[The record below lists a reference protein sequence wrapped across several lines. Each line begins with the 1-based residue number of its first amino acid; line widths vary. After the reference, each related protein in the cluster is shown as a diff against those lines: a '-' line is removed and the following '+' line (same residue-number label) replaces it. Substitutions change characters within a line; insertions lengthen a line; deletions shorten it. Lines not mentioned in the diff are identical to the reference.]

1 MKTRPLFVLALA
13 VCTLSSPAL
22 AQFDDSFV
30 FDDSMFDDSSLF
42 DTNDSAPGHFRFRL
56 SHQSVAHINRHT
68 RSIPGGGSDT
78 RSRGLEN
85 NRSALNT
92 RYQNPFRDGWLLQAS
107 AQLRAYLRSDYEHN
121 NPTRE
126 DWEWR
131 LNELFVQRSG
141 EHNSLTFGRQTIV
154 WGETI
159 GNSVLDVINTTEYRD
174 LTIIDIEDARLNQW
188 LAVWDHFSDNGT
200 WSSFINLYPE
210 FDPLPVDNSPLFPGS
225 PLRLPHYH
233 RDKALFELG
242 TRWSRSFT
250 GSDIA
255 IMAARLYENDLRFTP
270 PNDGSNRAIAHIN
283 DYSLLGFSA
292 NRAIDRLLLTL
303 DVSFSQGVLADT
315 LENAT
320 PALSK
325 GDLLGISAGFEY
337 GISATR
343 QISVGMRFEKLQNV
357 ELKHS
362 EQLNDLRQ
370 ETRGDLL
377 IRYSHSIMN
386 EEVLL
391 SATFQGQLDGEAGLL
406 NLAADYRIND
416 DWELRS
422 QLIMTRADSASALY
436 FLDQDVRLGL
446 TLSYS
451 F

>member
-1 MKTRPLFVLALA
+1 MKNPSKIALALS
-13 VCTLSSPAL
+13 VCALSSPAL

-42 DTNDSAPGHFRFRL
+42 ETNDAEPGHFRFRL

-68 RSIPGGGSDT
+68 RATAGGAGET

-85 NRSALNT
+85 NRSALNI
-92 RYQNPFRDGWLLQAS
+92 RYQNPFREGWLLQAS
-107 AQLRAYLRSDYEHN
+107 AQLRAYLPGDYEHS
-121 NPTRE
+121 NPTRD

-141 EHNSLTFGRQTIV
+141 QQNSLTFGRQTIV

-188 LAVWDHFSDNGT
+188 LTVWDHFSDGGT

-233 RDKALFELG
+233 RDKPLFELG

-255 IMAARLYENDLRFTP
+255 VMGARLYENDLRFTP
-270 PNDGSNRAIAHIN
+270 PTDGSNRAIAHIN
-283 DYSLLGFSA
+283 DYTLLGFSA

-303 DVSFSQGVLADT
+303 DVSFSRGILVDSLT
-315 LENAT
+315 NAFPT
-320 PALSK
+320 LSK
-325 GDLLGISAGFEY
+325 GDLLGISTGFEY

-343 QISVGMRFEKLQNV
+343 QISVGLRFEKLQNV
-357 ELKHS
+357 DLEPAA
-362 EQLNDLRQ
+362 QINDLRD
-370 ETRGDLL
+370 EVRGDVLV
-377 IRYSHSIMN
+377 RYSHSIMN
-386 EEVLL
+386 EEVML
-391 SATFQGQLDGEAGLL
+391 SATLQGQLDGDAGLL

-422 QLIMTRADSASALY
+422 QLILTDADPSSTLY

-446 TLSYS
+446 TLTYS

>member
-1 MKTRPLFVLALA
+1 MKTLSKLGLAFCA
-13 VCTLSSPAL
+13 CSLSLPAL

-42 DTNDSAPGHFRFRL
+42 ETADSQPGHFRFRL

-68 RSIPGGGSDT
+68 RAAVGGGTET
-78 RSRGLEN
+78 RARGLEN
-85 NRSALNT
+85 NRSALNI
-92 RYQNPFRDGWLLQAS
+92 RYQNPFREGWLLQAS
-107 AQLRAYLRSDYEHN
+107 GQLRGYLPGDYEYN

-141 EHNSLTFGRQTIV
+141 QRNSLAFGRQTIV

-188 LAVWDHFSDNGT
+188 LLVWDHFSDHGT
-200 WSSFINLYPE
+200 WSSFVNLYPE

-233 RDKALFELG
+233 RDKPLFELG

-250 GSDIA
+250 GSDVA
-255 IMAARLYENDLRFTP
+255 VMAARLYENGLRFTP
-270 PNDGSNRAIAHIN
+270 PTDGSNRAIAHIN
-283 DYSLLGFSA
+283 DYMLLGLSA

-303 DVSFSQGVLADT
+303 DMSYSQGVLVDSLTNAFPT
-315 LENAT
+315 LN
-320 PALSK
+320 K

-343 QISVGMRFEKLQNV
+343 LISVGLRFERLQNI
-357 ELKHS
+357 ERGAA
-362 EQLNDLRQ
+362 ERINDLRLD
-370 ETRGDLL
+370 TRGDLL
-377 IRYSHSIMN
+377 VRYSHSIMN
-386 EEVLL
+386 EEVML

-422 QLIMTRADSASALY
+422 QIILTRADPASTLY
-436 FLDQDVRLGL
+436 FLDQDIRLGL